1 MKIYNKNNKNAIKMA
16 SIVMTATIG
25 IVSVIGLTASA
36 FNKSGKPVKND
47 VEISVL
53 EELPNTNDT
62 TGGIK
67 PLQYIVTTTVA
78 RTTQHTTTTTKP
90 VETTLSST
98 GTISPS
104 TTIFTTETATQET
117 ENVVSTVEEVVE
129 TTTEA
134 TATTT
139 TTTTKVEE
147 TTTVTTTEPIVE
159 EEDNTGE
166 YIVYKPSTHYVHRST
181 CHWFNDECVPITST
195 EGLEA
200 RICTE
205 CNPDIEIVTQYE
217 EPQPVANNSGYTSL
231 NYITDTER
239 IYLCNTVGTEYGS
252 DWVPLYDKACVVAT
266 VMNRVHDGGWTNGLP
281 STIYNV
287 LTAPYQYNPA
297 YAVGYYRYNVTQS
310 CIDAV
315 EYYFEHM
322 NDFPHYTSFYGDGT
336 YNYFR

>member
-1 MKIYNKNNKNAIKMA
+1 MKIYNNKNRNTIKMA

-25 IVSVIGLTASA
+25 IVSVIGLTASV
-36 FNKSGKPVKND
+36 FNKPEKEPVKND

-53 EELPNTNDT
+53 EELPNHDT
-62 TGGIK
+62 TGVIK
-67 PLQYIVTTTVA
+67 PLKYVVTTTVA

-104 TTIFTTETATQET
+104 TTISTTETATQET
-117 ENVVSTVEEVVE
+117 EGVVSTVEEVAE

-134 TATTT
+134 IATTT
-139 TTTTKVEE
+139 TTTSKAEE
-147 TTTVTTTEPIVE
+147 TTTVATEPIVE

-181 CHWFNDECVPITST
+181 CHWFNSECVPITST

-205 CNPDIEIVTQYE
+205 CNPDIEIVTQYQ

-239 IYLCNTVGTEYGS
+239 IYLCNTVGSEYGS

-266 VMNRVHDGGWTNGLP
+266 VMNRVHDGGWSDGLP

-287 LTAPYQYNPA
+287 LTARYQYNPA
-297 YAVGYYRYNVTQS
+297 YAVGYYRKNVTQS

-322 NDFPHYTSFYGDGT
+322 DQFPHYTSFWGDGT
-336 YNYFR
+336 YNHFS

>member
-1 MKIYNKNNKNAIKMA
+1 MKIYNNKNRNTIKMA

-25 IVSVIGLTASA
+25 IVSVIGLTASV
-36 FNKSGKPVKND
+36 FNKPEKEPVKDD

-53 EELPNTNDT
+53 EELPNHDT
-62 TGGIK
+62 TGVIK
-67 PLQYIVTTTVA
+67 PLKYIVTTTVA

-104 TTIFTTETATQET
+104 TTISTTETATQET
-117 ENVVSTVEEVVE
+117 EGVVSTVEEVAE

-134 TATTT
+134 IATTT
-139 TTTTKVEE
+139 TTTSKAEE
-147 TTTVTTTEPIVE
+147 TTTVTTEPIVE

-181 CHWFNDECVPITST
+181 CHWFNSECVPITST

-239 IYLCNTVGTEYGS
+239 IYLCNTVGAEYGS

-266 VMNRVHDGGWTNGLP
+266 VMNRVHDGGWSDGLP

-287 LTAPYQYNPA
+287 LTARYQFNPA
-297 YAVGYYRYNVTQS
+297 YAVGYYRKNVTQS

-322 NDFPHYTSFYGDGT
+322 DQFPHYTSFWGDGT
-336 YNYFR
+336 YNHFS

>member
-1 MKIYNKNNKNAIKMA
+1 MKIYNNKNKNTIKMA

-25 IVSVIGLTASA
+25 IVSVIGLTASV
-36 FNKSGKPVKND
+36 FNKAEKPVKSD

-53 EELPNTNDT
+53 EELPNTNDV

-67 PLQYIVTTTVA
+67 PLQYIVTTTTVA

-98 GTISPS
+98 GTIAPS
-104 TTIFTTETATQET
+104 TTIFTTETATQGT
-117 ENVVSTVEEVVE
+117 EAVVSTVDEVVE

-134 TATTT
+134 IATTT
-139 TTTTKVEE
+139 TTTTNVEE
-147 TTTVTTTEPIVE
+147 TTTVTTEPIVE

-181 CHWFNDECVPITST
+181 CHWFNDECIPITST

-205 CNPDIEIVTQYE
+205 CNPDIEIVTHYE

-231 NYITDTER
+231 
-239 IYLCNTVGTEYGS
+239 
-252 DWVPLYDKACVVAT
+252 
-266 VMNRVHDGGWTNGLP
+266 
-281 STIYNV
+281 
-287 LTAPYQYNPA
+287 
-297 YAVGYYRYNVTQS
+297 
-310 CIDAV
+310 
-315 EYYFEHM
+315 
-322 NDFPHYTSFYGDGT
+322 TS
-336 YNYFR
+336 

>member
-1 MKIYNKNNKNAIKMA
+1 MKIYNNKNKNAIKMA

-25 IVSVIGLTASA
+25 IVSVIGLTASV
-36 FNKSGKPVKND
+36 FNKADKPVKND

-53 EELPNTNDT
+53 EELPNNDS
-62 TGGIK
+62 TGVIK
-67 PLQYIVTTTVA
+67 PLQFIVTTTTVA

-98 GTISPS
+98 GTIAPS

-117 ENVVSTVEEVVE
+117 EAVVSTVDEVVE

-134 TATTT
+134 IATTT
-139 TTTTKVEE
+139 TTTTNVEE
-147 TTTVTTTEPIVE
+147 TTTVTTEPIVE

-181 CHWFNDECVPITST
+181 CHWFNDECIPITST

-200 RICTE
+200 RLCTE
-205 CNPDIEIVTQYE
+205 CNADIEIVTQYE

-231 NYITDTER
+231 NYITDVER
-239 IYLCNTVGTEYGS
+239 IYLCNTVGAEYGS

>member
-1 MKIYNKNNKNAIKMA
+1 MKIYNNKNRNTIKMA

-25 IVSVIGLTASA
+25 IVSVIGLTASV
-36 FNKSGKPVKND
+36 FNKPEKEPVKND

-53 EELPNTNDT
+53 EELPNHDT
-62 TGGIK
+62 TGVIK
-67 PLQYIVTTTVA
+67 PLKYVVTTTVA

-104 TTIFTTETATQET
+104 TTISTTETATQET
-117 ENVVSTVEEVVE
+117 EGVVSTVEEVAE

-134 TATTT
+134 IATTT
-139 TTTTKVEE
+139 TTTSKAEE
-147 TTTVTTTEPIVE
+147 TTTVATEPIVE
-159 EEDNTGE
+159 EEDNAGE

-181 CHWFNDECVPITST
+181 CHWFNSECVPITST

-205 CNPDIEIVTQYE
+205 CNPDIEIVTQYQ

-239 IYLCNTVGTEYGS
+239 IYLCNTVGSEYGS

-266 VMNRVHDGGWTNGLP
+266 VMNRVHDGGWSDGLP

-287 LTAPYQYNPA
+287 LTARYQYNPA
-297 YAVGYYRYNVTQS
+297 YAVGYYRKNVTQS

-322 NDFPHYTSFYGDGT
+322 DQFPHYTSFWGDGT
-336 YNYFR
+336 YNHFS

>member
-1 MKIYNKNNKNAIKMA
+1 MKIYNNKNKNAIKMA

-25 IVSVIGLTASA
+25 IVSVIGLTASV
-36 FNKSGKPVKND
+36 FNKPEKEPVKDD

-53 EELPNTNDT
+53 EELPNHDT
-62 TGGIK
+62 TGVIK
-67 PLQYIVTTTVA
+67 PLKYVVTTTVA
-78 RTTQHTTTTTKP
+78 RTTQHTTSTTKP

-104 TTIFTTETATQET
+104 TTISTTETATQET
-117 ENVVSTVEEVVE
+117 EGVVSTVEEVAK

-134 TATTT
+134 IATTT
-139 TTTTKVEE
+139 TTTSKAEE
-147 TTTVTTTEPIVE
+147 TTTVTTEPIVE

-181 CHWFNDECVPITST
+181 CHWFNSECVPITST

-239 IYLCNTVGTEYGS
+239 IYLCNTVGAEYGS

-266 VMNRVHDGGWTNGLP
+266 VMNRVHDGGWSDGLP

-287 LTAPYQYNPA
+287 LTARYQFNPA
-297 YAVGYYRYNVTQS
+297 YAVGYYRKNVTQS

-322 NDFPHYTSFYGDGT
+322 DQFPHYTSFWGDGT
-336 YNYFR
+336 YNHFS

>member
-1 MKIYNKNNKNAIKMA
+1 MA

-36 FNKSGKPVKND
+36 FSKSEEPVKND

-53 EELPNTNDT
+53 EELPNHDT
-62 TGGIK
+62 TGVIK
-67 PLQYIVTTTVA
+67 PLKYIVTTTVA

-104 TTIFTTETATQET
+104 TTVSTTETATQET
-117 ENVVSTVEEVVE
+117 EGAVSTVEEVAE

-134 TATTT
+134 IATTT
-139 TTTTKVEE
+139 TTTSKAEE
-147 TTTVTTTEPIVE
+147 TTTVTTEPIVE

-181 CHWFNDECVPITST
+181 CHWFNSECVPITST

-205 CNPDIEIVTQYE
+205 CNPDIDSV
-217 EPQPVANNSGYTSL
+217 
-231 NYITDTER
+231 
-239 IYLCNTVGTEYGS
+239 
-252 DWVPLYDKACVVAT
+252 
-266 VMNRVHDGGWTNGLP
+266 
-281 STIYNV
+281 
-287 LTAPYQYNPA
+287 
-297 YAVGYYRYNVTQS
+297 
-310 CIDAV
+310 
-315 EYYFEHM
+315 
-322 NDFPHYTSFYGDGT
+322 
-336 YNYFR
+336 

>member
-1 MKIYNKNNKNAIKMA
+1 MKIYNNKNKNAIKMA

-25 IVSVIGLTASA
+25 IVSVIGLTASV
-36 FNKSGKPVKND
+36 FNKPEKEPVKDD

-53 EELPNTNDT
+53 EELPNHDT
-62 TGGIK
+62 TGVIK
-67 PLQYIVTTTVA
+67 PLKYIVTTTVA

-104 TTIFTTETATQET
+104 TTISTTETATQET
-117 ENVVSTVEEVVE
+117 EGVVSTVEEVAE

-134 TATTT
+134 IATTT
-139 TTTTKVEE
+139 TTTSNVEE
-147 TTTVTTTEPIVE
+147 VTTVTTEPIVE

-181 CHWFNDECVPITST
+181 CHWFNSECVPITST

-205 CNPDIEIVTQYE
+205 CNPDIEIVTQYQ

-231 NYITDTER
+231 NYITDVER
-239 IYLCNTVGTEYGS
+239 IYLCNTVGSEYGS

-266 VMNRVHDGGWTNGLP
+266 VMNRVHDGGWSDGLP

-287 LTAPYQYNPA
+287 LTARYQFDPA
-297 YAVGYYRYNVTQS
+297 YAVGYYRKNVTQS

-315 EYYFEHM
+315 EYYFENM
-322 NDFPHYTSFYGDGT
+322 DQFPHYTSFWGDGT
-336 YNYFR
+336 YNHFS

>member
-1 MKIYNKNNKNAIKMA
+1 MKIYNNKNRNTIKMA

-25 IVSVIGLTASA
+25 IVSVIGLTASV
-36 FNKSGKPVKND
+36 FNKPEKEPVKDD

-53 EELPNTNDT
+53 EELPNHDT
-62 TGGIK
+62 TGVIK
-67 PLQYIVTTTVA
+67 PLKYVVTTTVA

-104 TTIFTTETATQET
+104 TTISTTETATQET
-117 ENVVSTVEEVVE
+117 EGVVSTVEEVAE

-134 TATTT
+134 IATTT
-139 TTTTKVEE
+139 TTTSKAEE
-147 TTTVTTTEPIVE
+147 TTTVTTEPIVE

-181 CHWFNDECVPITST
+181 CHWFNSECVPITST

-205 CNPDIEIVTQYE
+205 CNPDIEIVTQYQ

-239 IYLCNTVGTEYGS
+239 IYLCNTVGAEYGS

-266 VMNRVHDGGWTNGLP
+266 VMNRVHDGGWSDGLP

-287 LTAPYQYNPA
+287 LTARYQYNPA
-297 YAVGYYRYNVTQS
+297 YAVGYYRKNVTQS

-322 NDFPHYTSFYGDGT
+322 DQFPHYTSFWGDGT
-336 YNYFR
+336 YNHFS

>member
-1 MKIYNKNNKNAIKMA
+1 MKIYNNKNRNTIKMA

-25 IVSVIGLTASA
+25 IVSVIGLTASV
-36 FNKSGKPVKND
+36 FNKPEKEPVKDD

-53 EELPNTNDT
+53 EELPNHDT
-62 TGGIK
+62 TGVIK
-67 PLQYIVTTTVA
+67 PLKYVVTTTVA

-104 TTIFTTETATQET
+104 TTISTTETATQET
-117 ENVVSTVEEVVE
+117 EGVVSTVEEVAE

-134 TATTT
+134 IATTT
-139 TTTTKVEE
+139 TTTSKAEE
-147 TTTVTTTEPIVE
+147 TTTVTTEPIVE

-181 CHWFNDECVPITST
+181 CHWFNSECVPITST

-205 CNPDIEIVTQYE
+205 CNPDIEIVTQYQ

-239 IYLCNTVGTEYGS
+239 IYLCNTVGSEYGS

-266 VMNRVHDGGWTNGLP
+266 VMNRVHDGGWSDGLP

-287 LTAPYQYNPA
+287 LTARYQYNPA
-297 YAVGYYRYNVTQS
+297 YAVGYYRKNVTQS

-322 NDFPHYTSFYGDGT
+322 DQFPHYTSFWGDGT
-336 YNYFR
+336 YNHFS

>member
-1 MKIYNKNNKNAIKMA
+1 MKIYNNKNRNTIKMA

-25 IVSVIGLTASA
+25 IVSVIGLTASV
-36 FNKSGKPVKND
+36 FNKPEKEPVKDD

-53 EELPNTNDT
+53 EELPNHDT
-62 TGGIK
+62 TGVIK
-67 PLQYIVTTTVA
+67 PLKYVVTTTVA

-104 TTIFTTETATQET
+104 TTISTTETATQET
-117 ENVVSTVEEVVE
+117 EGAVSTVEEVAE

-134 TATTT
+134 IATTT
-139 TTTTKVEE
+139 TTTSKAEE
-147 TTTVTTTEPIVE
+147 TTTVTTEPIVE

-181 CHWFNDECVPITST
+181 CHWFNSECVPITST

-205 CNPDIEIVTQYE
+205 CNPDIEIVTQYQ

-239 IYLCNTVGTEYGS
+239 IYLCNTVGSEYGS

-266 VMNRVHDGGWTNGLP
+266 VMNRVHDGGWSDGLP

-287 LTAPYQYNPA
+287 LTARYQYNPA
-297 YAVGYYRYNVTQS
+297 YAVGYYRKNVTQS

-322 NDFPHYTSFYGDGT
+322 DQFPHYTSFWGDGT
-336 YNYFR
+336 YNHFS

>member
-1 MKIYNKNNKNAIKMA
+1 MA

-53 EELPNTNDT
+53 EELPNNDT
-62 TGGIK
+62 TGVIK

-78 RTTQHTTTTTKP
+78 RTTQHTTSTTKP

-98 GTISPS
+98 ATISPS

-117 ENVVSTVEEVVE
+117 EAVVSTVEEVVE

-134 TATTT
+134 IATTT
-139 TTTTKVEE
+139 TTTTNVEE
-147 TTTVTTTEPIVE
+147 TTTVTTEPIVEE

-205 CNPDIEIVTQYE
+205 CNPDIEIVTHYE

-239 IYLCNTVGTEYGS
+239 IYLCNTVGAEYGS

-266 VMNRVHDGGWTNGLP
+266 VMNRVHDGGWSDGLP

-315 EYYFEHM
+315 EYYFENM
-322 NDFPHYTSFYGDGT
+322 DKFPHYTSFYGDGT
-336 YNYFR
+336 CNYFR